1 MGLQRKVSFFI
12 IYVVFFFFFLAKIRL
27 SRDL

>member
-12 IYVVFFFFFLAKIRL
+12 IYVVFFFFLAKIRL